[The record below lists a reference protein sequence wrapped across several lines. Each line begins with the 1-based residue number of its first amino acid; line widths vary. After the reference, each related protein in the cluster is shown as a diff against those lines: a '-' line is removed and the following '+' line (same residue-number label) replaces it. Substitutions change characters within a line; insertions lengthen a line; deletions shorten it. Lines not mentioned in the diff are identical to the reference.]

1 MAYTALEGGEE
12 AGFGASHTLSLP
24 SFHVISLYKYNFW
37 TSSTDLIRG
46 TEKTNLRGNRYIAG
60 D

>member
-24 SFHVISLYKYNFW
+24 SFRVISLCKYNFW

-46 TEKTNLRGNRYIAG
+46 TEKTNEGQ
-60 D
+60 